1 MRWTKPAS
9 STRCSPRPRNKRK
22 EYWMSMANASTF
34 KVALIQMRSGLD
46 PEANLAAVLAG
57 VDEAKRGGAD
67 YVQTPEMTN
76 VLENKRERLFTKI
89 FGEEQDPTL
98 ATLREVARKLSIYI
112 HLGSLAVKASPEKA
126 ANRGVPDRPQGR
138 HRRALRQD
146 PHVRRRSRRWRELS
160 RIQHLPSRRPRRGRR
175 PAVGQARPDA
185 FATICASR
193 RSIARWPRPAPR
205 SWRSLPPSPNKPAR
219 PIGTC

>member
-1 MRWTKPAS
+1 MP
-9 STRCSPRPRNKRK
+9 
-22 EYWMSMANASTF
+22 NASTF

-46 PEANLAAVLAG
+46 PQANLDAVLAG

-89 FGEEQDPTL
+89 FDEEQDPTL

-126 ANRGVPDRPQGR
+126 ANR
-138 HRRALRQD
+138 
-146 PHVRRRSRRWRELS
+146 
-160 RIQHLPSRRPRRGRR
+160 
-175 PAVGQARPDA
+175 
-185 FATICASR
+185 
-193 RSIARWPRPAPR
+193 
-205 SWRSLPPSPNKPAR
+205 
-219 PIGTC
+219 